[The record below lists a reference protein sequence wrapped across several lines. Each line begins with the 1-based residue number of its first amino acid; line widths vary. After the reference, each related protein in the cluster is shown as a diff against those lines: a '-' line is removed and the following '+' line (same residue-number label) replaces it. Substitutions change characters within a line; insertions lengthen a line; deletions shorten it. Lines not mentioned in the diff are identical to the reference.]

1 MSVYAVTFN
10 KSETDEE
17 KTVLQ
22 KLCISGDCRISAR
35 THNIRPCVPK
45 RHYGFG
51 GGKLTTQL
59 YQIITWFIIEWITFP
74 DPTTLKL

>member
-22 KLCISGDCRISAR
+22 KLCISGEFRPEHITSVPACRKDIMDLGVE
-35 THNIRPCVPK
+35 N
-45 RHYGFG
+45 
-51 GGKLTTQL
+51 
-59 YQIITWFIIEWITFP
+59 
-74 DPTTLKL
+74 